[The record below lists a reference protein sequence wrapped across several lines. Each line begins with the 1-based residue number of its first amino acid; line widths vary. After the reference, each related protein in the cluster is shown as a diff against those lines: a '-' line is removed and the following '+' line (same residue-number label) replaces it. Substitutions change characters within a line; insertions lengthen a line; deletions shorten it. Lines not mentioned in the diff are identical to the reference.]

1 MVYAIDLPVF
11 AALAAA
17 TAAFVASVVFTPSE
31 SRGMVRTGE
40 GIKVMRV
47 GSLELHLYFLRHE
60 MRRLPPVRS
69 RDAFIDADV
78 DKRFVL
84 RMLRDADGDLLR
96 EAFRDALLKS
106 GWDDAARLR
115 VFLSAV
121 RERLKAGAYVSI
133 TYDATRKVTTLA
145 FDDTPGASV
154 EGYAFMRAVWGMW
167 LGKDEAPAL
176 ADALTGKTAA

>member
-31 SRGMVRTGE
+31 SRGMV
-40 GIKVMRV
+40 
-47 GSLELHLYFLRHE
+47 
-60 MRRLPPVRS
+60 RLPPVRS